1 MSESTV
7 THMSKKE
14 PWATVLAQDLYELP
28 LSIWAQGGSTHSQP
42 VPLGAAAPDTHVY
55 LEAIV
60 ALHRELR
67 HIRAGAEVDFS
78 VKVISLQA
86 QPLGHQCSASFG
98 KGHLCLHPTVPWET
112 GSALWEPGSVL
123 QHNMASSNP
132 RAASSVDGEHPRY
145 PATRQPFSPPPTTDS
160 PHRPCTLPSS
170 SSSALAKSSLA
181 PLPSFRRTWCLSPV
195 MPELCSSPPWPGK
208 EKGLV
213 KGWPCLPP
221 LRSSP
226 GNISGSSQSARTNV
240 SSTAGASGRGRQ
252 GKRQKGNG

>member
-14 PWATVLAQDLYELP
+14 PWATVLAQELYELP

-112 GSALWEPGSVL
+112 GSALWERGSVP

-145 PATRQPFSPPPTTDS
+145 SATRQPFSPPPTTDS
-160 PHRPCTLPSS
+160 PHRPCHPAFILFISPCKEQLGTSAILQEDMVLVPGHARAVLLSPLARKGERVGERLAMLT
-170 SSSALAKSSLA
+170 SSAFES
-181 PLPSFRRTWCLSPV
+181 R
-195 MPELCSSPPWPGK
+195 
-208 EKGLV
+208 
-213 KGWPCLPP
+213 
-221 LRSSP
+221 
-226 GNISGSSQSARTNV
+226 
-240 SSTAGASGRGRQ
+240 
-252 GKRQKGNG
+252 